1 MPFFGIKLDT
11 REMCG
16 VAGRN
21 FYAQNLG
28 LKFFGARDDPSRV
41 ISILYGM
48 SIGLILFAVARC
60 KLFLSKN
67 AKYCH
72 LSSVSNFPSLYVGP
86 KFANIFARQLWKR
99 ASNSFEYVR
108 INGF

>member
-1 MPFFGIKLDT
+1 
-11 REMCG
+11 MCG

-28 LKFFGARDDPSRV
+28 LKFFGARDDPSRI

-48 SIGLILFAVARC
+48 SIGPILFAVAMR

-67 AKYCH
+67 AKNCY
-72 LSSVSNFPSLYVGP
+72 LRAVSNFPSLLLFKQKSMKESYSV
-86 KFANIFARQLWKR
+86 AI
-99 ASNSFEYVR
+99 ECR
-108 INGF
+108 IIK